1 MTGDLRDRPS
11 DELRQA
17 AATLRERAEAFEGRV
32 WTWTGVG
39 EHGYPQQVHAL
50 GNAALIAET
59 YNDPDMIHPA
69 AEWIATVHPAVG
81 LALADVLTYHLGQA
95 EGEYANGPVYKGTL
109 DQYVEDYVPDEV
121 LAVARAI
128 NGADQ

>member
-1 MTGDLRDRPS
+1 VTGDLRDRS
-11 DELRQA
+11 TDELRQA

-81 LALADVLTYHLGQA
+81 LALADWLDATARTGELVDAALTDCGDPPLNW
-95 EGEYANGPVYKGTL
+95 EYGDMGKA
-109 DQYVEDYVPDEV
+109 
-121 LAVARAI
+121 LAVARAV
-128 NGADQ
+128 NGADL

>member
-1 MTGDLRDRPS
+1 MTGDLRDRS
-11 DELRQA
+11 TDELRQA

-81 LALADVLTYHLGQA
+81 LALADLLDK
-95 EGEYANGPVYKGTL
+95 YASLPGWADSPGLRHVYM
-109 DQYVEDYVPDEV
+109 DVM
-121 LAVARAI
+121 AVARAV
-128 NGADQ
+128 NGDPS